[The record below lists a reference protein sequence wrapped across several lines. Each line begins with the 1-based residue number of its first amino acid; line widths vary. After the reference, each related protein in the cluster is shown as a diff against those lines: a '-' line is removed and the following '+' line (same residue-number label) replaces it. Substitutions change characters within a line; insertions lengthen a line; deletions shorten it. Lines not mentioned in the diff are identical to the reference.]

1 MKTLISRSQ
10 SVLIPVMFPMLLGWL
25 TPANSFA
32 QPAKGRSKFYL
43 GADISS
49 LASGRGGRG
58 GGRGLVVYQEN
69 GQEGS
74 EFAIMMKHGWNAFRL
89 RVFVSPANQG
99 CGRNVPAGYPLFR
112 YVGRSAASGNTG
124 RLARP

>member
-1 MKTLISRSQ
+1 MLCVCGGNHSLTVVAPNRSRPKMVNRRRLIALVGGALSDFGGISSSPSSRTIGGRRQKRTKTLISRSQ

-49 LASGRGGRG
+49 LAEIGRASCR
-58 GGRGLVVYQEN
+58 E
-69 GQEGS
+69 
-74 EFAIMMKHGWNAFRL
+74 
-89 RVFVSPANQG
+89 RV
-99 CGRNVPAGYPLFR
+99 
-112 YVGRSAASGNTG
+112 
-124 RLARP
+124 